1 MSTELPTYEHG
12 QPMQITPKGTAL
24 HRTVDATISTSTE
37 ITLNTATTFLRCY
50 AITEDVYLRWGIE
63 DCNESL
69 FDEVIPANQIVDLAV
84 PVDSEGVKFTAFNV
98 IERTASAI
106 IIVIEK

>member
-1 MSTELPTYEHG
+1 MKTEAPTYEQSG
-12 QPMQITPKGTAL
+12 QVMQITPKGTAL
-24 HRTVDATISTSTE
+24 HRTVNSAISTSTE
-37 ITLNTATTFLRCY
+37 ITLNADTTFLRCY

-98 IERTASAI
+98 I
-106 IIVIEK
+106 